1 MYEYAKKD
9 RIVIGT
15 FYDVDQN
22 SGEVKDSY
30 LTPKLEKSG
39 LFKNPYDNLREMLTI
54 TTDKLVPTDIVKK
67 ILFNP
72 DLKNGVDIAYYIQLY
87 ADYDFEFYIIDKN
100 QGANY
105 YRLLR
110 DNSISRM
117 PLSYDFNV
125 TDRLKVINEINK
137 NYKKS

>member
-54 TTDKLVPTDIVKK
+54 TTDKLVPTDIVKNTLL
-67 ILFNP
+67 IL
-72 DLKNGVDIAYYIQLY
+72 I
-87 ADYDFEFYIIDKN
+87 
-100 QGANY
+100 
-105 YRLLR
+105 
-110 DNSISRM
+110 
-117 PLSYDFNV
+117 
-125 TDRLKVINEINK
+125 
-137 NYKKS
+137 